1 MQRVD
6 YVSTLLAVSIASCD
20 PFMIPGTSE
29 ERTSDCLS
37 GTQKEPRRNWFQH
50 FLPRSSSNAV
60 FIFTMTCYTFTLEY
74 LGRRSIRLFGFWSTS
89 RIDHLT
95 STPLVPLLISPV
107 VDSFV
112 VIGLIEA
119 VRRLR
124 FNVAVQIAVAVS
136 ISCFLESPRQP
147 FSGLLVAPV
156 FLIGAGAYIYWRPVA
171 FWIAARTIILLH
183 FFYNALV
190 FIGVTAERMH
200 R

>member
-1 MQRVD
+1 M
-6 YVSTLLAVSIASCD
+6 L
-20 PFMIPGTSE
+20 
-29 ERTSDCLS
+29 
-37 GTQKEPRRNWFQH
+37 H
-50 FLPRSSSNAV
+50 F
-60 FIFTMTCYTFTLEY
+60 Y
-74 LGRRSIRLFGFWSTS
+74 S
-89 RIDHLT
+89 RIFGRTIDQAIWFLRPPPGFDHLT

-112 VIGLIEA
+112 VIGLIE
-119 VRRLR
+119 VLRRLR

-136 ISCFLESPRQP
+136 ISCFLEFPRRP